1 MGAGN
6 QNKGLQGCI
15 LWILAS
21 SKVYGMCRSLG
32 DMKMRKRTEGV
43 TFVGA
48 FQNKDCGQIMDYA
61 LDIGG
66 SVNCFLINNALQFE
80 LYEFRN
86 STLSRL
92 IRGSLQ
98 DAGSGKFLQSFL
110 CRPNDPVPESTVSLN
125 MAIQSSLQ
133 VEIVSGKGRWFCSR
147 LPGHERK

>member
-1 MGAGN
+1 
-6 QNKGLQGCI
+6 
-15 LWILAS
+15 
-21 SKVYGMCRSLG
+21 
-32 DMKMRKRTEGV
+32 
-43 TFVGA
+43 
-48 FQNKDCGQIMDYA
+48 MDYA